1 LSDKYIYLGAAGAGG
16 FLNHNCAT
24 YEPWLNEESIAGA
37 DPVYLFTDLIAQ
49 AEKYVVDNPYVEP
62 KTASTGFNNKTTVI
76 CVKGK
81 TKKKVTGLTPKCPKG
96 FKKK

>member
-1 LSDKYIYLGAAGAGG
+1 MNKRLIAFLSILSLSLSLPFTPANGA
-16 FLNHNCAT
+16 N
-24 YEPWLNEESIAGA
+24 
-37 DPVYLFTDLIAQ
+37 PVYLYKDLIAE

-62 KTASTGFNNKTTVI
+62 KTASTGFNNKTTVT

-81 TKKKVTGLTPKCPKG
+81 TTKKVTGLTPKCPKG

>member
-1 LSDKYIYLGAAGAGG
+1 MVKL
-16 FLNHNCAT
+16 
-24 YEPWLNEESIAGA
+24 
-37 DPVYLFTDLIAQ
+37 
-49 AEKYVVDNPYVEP
+49 AEKYVADNPYVEP

-81 TKKKVTGLTPKCPKG
+81 STKKVTGLTPKCPKG